1 MAMVSRFFILFRL
14 LALEPATEAKVF
26 HGRPSAPWLVL
37 VMLIITSVGGCFPY
51 RETVRPDIRGQ
62 VKNTAGVPVPKAVV
76 VACSRRWFSSA
87 DTCDAPTRTVADDDG
102 RFVLD
107 EVGAL
112 DWCCLGEAPRWQSRV
127 VACDGTHR
135 SQIADVVSPTT
146 DLGLTID
153 GVTTCTEPE
162 ATGP

>member
-1 MAMVSRFFILFRL
+1 MGMANGLFPFFKL
-14 LALEPATEAKVF
+14 LALGSAGEAKAF
-26 HGRPSAPWLVL
+26 HPRGSARRLVAT
-37 VMLIITSVGGCFPY
+37 MLAVASFGGCFPY

-62 VKNTAGVPVPKAVV
+62 VKDTAGAPVPKAVV

-87 DTCDAPTRTVADDDG
+87 ETCDAPTRTVADDDG

-107 EVGAL
+107 EVGAF

-135 SQIADVVSPTT
+135 SQIADVASPTA

>member
-1 MAMVSRFFILFRL
+1 MATASRFFIVFKS
-14 LALEPATEAKVF
+14 LALATAGGVKAF
-26 HGRPSAPWLVL
+26 HAQCSARRLAAT
-37 VMLIITSVGGCFPY
+37 MFAIASVGGCFPY

-62 VKNTAGVPVPKAVV
+62 VTNTAGAPVPKAVV

-87 DTCDAPTRTVADDDG
+87 ETCDAPTRTVADDDG

-153 GVTTCTEPE
+153 GVTACTEPE